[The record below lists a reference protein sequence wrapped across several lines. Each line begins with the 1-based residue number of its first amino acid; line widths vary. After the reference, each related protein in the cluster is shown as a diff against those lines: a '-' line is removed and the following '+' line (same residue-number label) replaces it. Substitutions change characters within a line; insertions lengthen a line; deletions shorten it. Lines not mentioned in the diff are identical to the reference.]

1 LNKSYPKTAPLIE
14 VTDVK
19 GLSQKEID
27 ELKSILSQTANNCL
41 GEVMIHEV
49 AVVAENY
56 LEDHNR
62 KPETLHEQMQNRQR
76 NAAAALKDIKN
87 GSLFAE
93 TSKEMKI
100 NEFSEGG
107 GTTETTQA
115 RTPLDLR
122 KQAHGGDRAG
132 SVGSEEGEDWLQSL
146 LKRQHGLT
154 MGGFEG
160 DDPSDD
166 ESTESIEK
174 TTYQA
179 DGNSRYQKEFQ
190 ELTLLGKGAGGE
202 VWKVKNSLDRR
213 AYAVKKILLN
223 PTNEPFNRKIRRE
236 VTTISRLLH
245 KNIVRYYAAW
255 MEDVIPVGT
264 LKANS
269 LTRAEYSSSIDGG
282 ILQHYLPKGTNSL
295 TFSVEQFQ
303 DLNTEFDMNGLATIA
318 SSSSESEDEVDDS
331 SDASSTLSSSDDDDD
346 DDCLNNNMTPA
357 DNASWGHI
365 EFIDS
370 TSDDENHEST
380 DRIENE
386 NEEELESSAESV
398 KPRLPTRLLYIQME
412 FCDATLR
419 AAIDGGL
426 FCSLFQLKGILSSF
440 SPR

>member
-1 LNKSYPKTAPLIE
+1 

-27 ELKSILSQTANNCL
+27 ELKAILSQTANNCL
-41 GEVMIHEV
+41 GEVMIHEI

-87 GSLFAE
+87 GCLFADF
-93 TSKEMKI
+93 S
-100 NEFSEGG
+100 NEISESI
-107 GTTETTQA
+107 TPEISPA
-115 RTPLDLR
+115 NMPLDLR
-122 KQAHGGDRAG
+122 KQNHGGDRAG
-132 SVGSEEGEDWLQSL
+132 SVGSEEGDWLQSL

-174 TTYQA
+174 TRYEA
-179 DGNSRYQKEFQ
+179 DGNSRYHKEFQ

-255 MEDVIPVGT
+255 MEDVIPVDTSKTET
-264 LKANS
+264 LRS
-269 LTRAEYSSSIDGG
+269 RAEYSSSIDGG
-282 ILQHYLPKGTNSL
+282 ILQHYLTKGTNPL

-303 DLNTEFDMNGLATIA
+303 DLNMEFDMNGLGTIA
-318 SSSSESEDEVDDS
+318 SSSSSESEDEDDDS
-331 SDASSTLSSSDDDDD
+331 SDISSTSSSSSDEKVPSHT
-346 DDCLNNNMTPA
+346 LIPSE
-357 DNASWGHI
+357 NASWGHI

-370 TSDDENHEST
+370 TSDDEHRDSV
-380 DRIENE
+380 DLVENE
-386 NEEELESSAESV
+386 DEFSAEAV
-398 KPRLPTRLLYIQME
+398 KPKLPTRFLYIQME

-419 AAIDGGL
+419 AAIDGGSPS
-426 FCSLFQLKGILSSF
+426 SLTPHSLCLYRKAVASSL
-440 SPR
+440 